1 MKNTEDEALA
11 AEVVND
17 TQTLYSPVSLDKEAS
32 YMKYWKVHSPGAL
45 VTRALYCGPS
55 LQWVSFL
62 GPSPGR
68 PTDDAHKIWDQSVR
82 QRLAKFAWKYSR
94 VETKSR
100 NVQSE
105 HHFQGQMVHTIVS
118 QF

>member
-17 TQTLYSPVSLDKEAS
+17 TQTLYSPVSLDK
-32 YMKYWKVHSPGAL
+32 KVHSPGAL

-68 PTDDAHKIWDQSVR
+68 PTDDAHKI
-82 QRLAKFAWKYSR
+82 
-94 VETKSR
+94 
-100 NVQSE
+100 
-105 HHFQGQMVHTIVS
+105 
-118 QF
+118 